1 MFQFNS
7 SENPSKELNNL
18 NACVL
23 QDVWSAA
30 DTRIRRGI
38 DHMSPRRLWSFADD
52 CHGSVTSIAAIA
64 APAVLGLGLMAM
76 DFATLQRNRTILQG
90 ATDSA
95 ALAAAGE
102 MKLANSSLQR
112 IGDLVVHQLT
122 AQIGTAPSVITA
134 STGSATDIRAS
145 IESGIGRIDLVATVD
160 REQRTLELRLT
171 TQPTTVLSRF
181 AGLSPST
188 IEAKARARLIGGS
201 SPLCVLA
208 LDDKVFGSLRMA
220 GAALITARQCGV
232 QVNSG
237 AKKGGFL
244 ADGPGAKL
252 TATRNCAATLPSSP
266 YQTLNF
272 DPLPILCPPLPDPL
286 AGMVSIATP
295 ANCDTYLKVKPAKTV
310 VLDLASALPCY
321 RRIEVKQGGTLVLR
335 NSGVLNIGGQNG
347 LLRVRNGGELKMES
361 ASAGATLH
369 FTGGSTF
376 AFLAGSKVSLAAP
389 SSGATRGFLFVA
401 NPNGVKSR
409 KFFVASVGVTK
420 LLGTV
425 YLPFSTLVVDM
436 DESEAVA
443 ATNAAVIASDGAE
456 ADDDEGNGPPGPV
469 AGPNPIF
476 NEVNKQAAFTIVV
489 VGQLRVATR
498 SNMIL
503 NANYANTSVPV
514 PGGVGPDATA
524 VVLER

>member
-1 MFQFNS
+1 MRWGIS
-7 SENPSKELNNL
+7 RMS
-18 NACVL
+18 
-23 QDVWSAA
+23 
-30 DTRIRRGI
+30 RRG
-38 DHMSPRRLWSFADD
+38 LWSFAGD

-64 APAVLGLGLMAM
+64 APALLGLVLMAV
-76 DFATLQRNRTILQG
+76 DLSALERHRTILQG

-102 MKLANSSLQR
+102 MKLANASLQR
-112 IGDLVVHQLT
+112 IGDLVVHHLT
-122 AQIGTAPSVITA
+122 AQIGNAPSVITA
-134 STGSATDIRAS
+134 STSTATGISAS
-145 IESGIGRIDLVATVD
+145 IDSGIGRIDLVATVD

-181 AGLSPST
+181 AGFSPST

-208 LDDKVFGSLRMA
+208 LDEKVFGSLQMA
-220 GAALITARQCGV
+220 GAALITARQCGA
-232 QVNSG
+232 QVNST

-244 ADGPGAKL
+244 AIGTGVKL

-266 YQTLNF
+266 YQALNY

-286 AGMVSIATP
+286 AGTVTIATP
-295 ANCDTYLKVKPAKTV
+295 ASCDTYLKVKPTKTV

-321 RRIEVKQGGTLVLR
+321 RRIEVKPGGTLVLR

-361 ASAGATLH
+361 ASAGVTVH
-369 FTGGSTF
+369 FTGGSNF
-376 AFLAGSKVSLAAP
+376 AFLAGSKVSVAAP
-389 SSGATRGFLFVA
+389 STGPTRGFLFVS

-409 KFFVASVGVTK
+409 RFFVASVGVTQ
-420 LLGTV
+420 LLGTI

-443 ATNAAVIASDGAE
+443 AANAAAAAADGAE
-456 ADDDEGNGPPGPV
+456 ADDDEGSGPSGPV
-469 AGPNPIF
+469 AGPTPIF

-489 VGQLRVATR
+489 VGQLRVATK

-514 PGGVGPDATA
+514 PIGVGPDATA
-524 VVLER
+524 VVIER